1 MTTESL
7 SGLVEQLSK
16 EMKDCMKEI
25 VPRVLLVETNTDSST
40 ANNVP
45 IHIREYVDV
54 DEEERKELNAVRIR
68 TSSFLQT
75 ARKMQ
80 VALEEIIISKR
91 DKSEEETLKQEIACL
106 QQDTEKKKATIQKYT
121 TLMLQWSAE
130 FAQLEEE
137 TTAPL

>member
-1 MTTESL
+1 MFICYTCLNHLIAFRKISHSLYYFIKRMTTESL

-91 DKSEEETLKQEIACL
+91 DKSEEETLKQVENFL
-106 QQDTEKKKATIQKYT
+106 SDR
-121 TLMLQWSAE
+121 
-130 FAQLEEE
+130 
-137 TTAPL
+137 